1 MRSCCGPCVEAG
13 GIWWKHCGSWIMS
26 HIMSW
31 YVMICHDMSW
41 CVVICRY
48 MSWSRSFSHLF
59 ASLNYVRH
67 CSTSLKK
74 HSRLWDGMEKHGM
87 DSCTEQI
94 FGWIS
99 CMAHGVSW
107 QMHVELTW
115 VDINLESLKLV
126 ATHCHPLSRCDFFEA
141 LFIRWLLKVVPKRSV
156 VPHRDGTAHIL
167 TSERFK
173 VQKLCHWLTCSSAG
187 LFAHGFVAQNLQTGP
202 VALCSLKQQRWQVF
216 PQLILC
222 SRWWHTLCFQ
232 GGMDSLRS
240 SGATWVQTRYAL
252 R

>member
-1 MRSCCGPCVEAG
+1 MMCR
-13 GIWWKHCGSWIMS
+13 
-26 HIMSW
+26 
-31 YVMICHDMSW
+31 DMSIY
-41 CVVICRY
+41 VVITF
-48 MSWSRSFSHLF
+48 FSHLF

-67 CSTSLKK
+67 CSTSLKNIA
-74 HSRLWDGMEKHGM
+74 DYGMAWKNMEWQLHRADFWLK
-87 DSCTEQI
+87 
-94 FGWIS
+94 S

-141 LFIRWLLKVVPKRSV
+141 LFIRWLLKVVPERSV
-156 VPHRDGTAHIL
+156 VPHREGTAHIL

-173 VQKLCHWLTCSSAG
+173 VQKWCHWLTCSSAG

-216 PQLILC
+216 PQLMLC

-252 R
+252 W

>member
-1 MRSCCGPCVEAG
+1 MG
-13 GIWWKHCGSWIMS
+13 W
-26 HIMSW
+26 
-31 YVMICHDMSW
+31 
-41 CVVICRY
+41 
-48 MSWSRSFSHLF
+48 
-59 ASLNYVRH
+59 
-67 CSTSLKK
+67 
-74 HSRLWDGMEKHGM
+74 HGKTWN

-94 FGWIS
+94 FGWNLAWLMGWAGK
-99 CMAHGVSW
+99 CMWSW
-107 QMHVELTW
+107 HELTS
-115 VDINLESLKLV
+115 ILSLKLV